1 MSWNYRLTK
10 EIIHNK
16 YVAEPEILYG
26 IREVFYDENG
36 DISGFS
42 EEPDVVSDSVD
53 GMKDILTKMLMSCD
67 KPLIDYNTGEEI
79 QDRN

>member
-10 EIIHNK
+10 ETIHNK
-16 YVAEPEILYG
+16 YLAEPEILFG

-42 EEPDVVSDSVD
+42 EEPDVISDSID
-53 GMKDILTKMLMSCD
+53 GMKDILTKMLKSCN
-67 KPLIDYNTGEEI
+67 KPVIDYNTGEEV
-79 QDRN
+79 N

>member
-1 MSWNYRLTK
+1 MTWNYRLTK
-10 EIIHNK
+10 ETIHNK
-16 YVAEPEILYG
+16 YLAEPEIIYG

-36 DISGFS
+36 DIVNMA
-42 EEPDVVSDSVD
+42 EMPDVISDSVD
-53 GMKDILTKMLMSCD
+53 GMKDILTKMLEGCD

>member
-16 YVAEPEILYG
+16 YLAEPEIIYG

-42 EEPDVVSDSVD
+42 EEPDVISDSFD
-53 GMKDILTKMLMSCD
+53 GMKDILTKMLEGCN

-79 QDRN
+79 QEVN

>member
-10 EIIHNK
+10 ETITNK
-16 YVAEPEILYG
+16 YLAEPEILFG

-42 EEPDVVSDSVD
+42 EEPDIISDSID
-53 GMKDILTKMLMSCD
+53 GMKDILTKMLESCN
-67 KPLIDYNTGEEI
+67 KPVIDYNTGEEV
-79 QDRN
+79 N

>member
-10 EIIHNK
+10 ETIRNK
-16 YVAEPEILYG
+16 HLAEPEILFG

-42 EEPDVVSDSVD
+42 EEPDIISDSID
-53 GMKDILTKMLMSCD
+53 GMKDILTKMLKSCN
-67 KPLIDYNTGEEI
+67 KPVIDYNTGEEI
-79 QDRN
+79 